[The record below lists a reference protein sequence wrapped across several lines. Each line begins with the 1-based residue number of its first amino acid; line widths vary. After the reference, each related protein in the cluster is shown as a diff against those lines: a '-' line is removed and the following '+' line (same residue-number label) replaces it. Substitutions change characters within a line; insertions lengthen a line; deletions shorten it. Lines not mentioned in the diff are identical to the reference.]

1 MLSTRNIAIIV
12 AAIGL
17 QNWIGGGFSGLQE
30 MKVQGEANRALRS
43 TQQQEQA
50 KLTLS
55 NDAAKQRDT
64 IARQRYEAGCVM
76 VVSANDR
83 SQLTSITEGLPVID
97 ASRNVPLS
105 IGNIVCDQNGLTGE
119 IITDPNNPK
128 IPVVGNTAFTSDRNL
143 VANAAKRYRGTK
155 YTMPKQ

>member
-119 IITDPNNPK
+119 IIADPNNPK

>member
-64 IARQRYEAGCVM
+64 IARQRYQAGCVM

-97 ASRNVPLS
+97 SSRNVPLS
-105 IGNIVCDQNGLTGE
+105 IGNIVCDSNGLTGE
-119 IITDPNNPK
+119 IIADPNTPK

>member
-1 MLSTRNIAIIV
+1 MLSTRNIAIAV

-30 MKVQGEANRALRS
+30 MRTQGEANRTTRA

-50 KLTLS
+50 RLTLAQ
-55 NDAAKQRDT
+55 DASKQKGT
-64 IARQRYEAGCVM
+64 IARQRYQDGCVM
-76 VVSANDR
+76 VVAANDR

-105 IGNIVCDQNGLTGE
+105 IGNIVCDANGLTGE
-119 IITDPNNPK
+119 IIADPNNPK
-128 IPVVGNTAFTSDRNL
+128 IPVVGNTAFTSDRTL
-143 VANAAKRYRGTK
+143 VANAAKRYRGTR

>member
-1 MLSTRNIAIIV
+1 MLSTRNIVIALGAI
-12 AAIGL
+12 AL
-17 QNWIGGGFSGLQE
+17 QNWLGGGFSGLQE
-30 MKVQGEANRALRS
+30 MKVQGEQNRVLRA

-55 NDAAKQRDT
+55 QDAAKQKDA
-64 IARQRYEAGCVM
+64 IARQRYQDGCVM
-76 VVSANDR
+76 VVAANDR
-83 SQLTSITEGLPVID
+83 SQLTSITEGIPVID

-105 IGNIVCDQNGLTGE
+105 IGNIVCDANGLTGE
-119 IITDPNNPK
+119 IIADPNNPK
-128 IPVVGNTAFTSDRNL
+128 IPVVGNTAFTSDRTL

>member
-30 MKVQGEANRALRS
+30 MKVQGEQNRALRS

-50 KLTLS
+50 KLTLY

-97 ASRNVPLS
+97 SSRNVPLS
-105 IGNIVCDQNGLTGE
+105 IGNIVCDSNGLTGE
-119 IITDPNNPK
+119 IIADPNNPK